1 MKVSVLKSVAVAVAA
16 TCALTAF
23 TSVARAADETIAV
36 FGHRYPHNVYYMET
50 AMVGAVPGVTVEP
63 QLSNFPQFQEKVR
76 IGLSARSDEIDLMAC
91 SGSKVREFAKAG
103 WLEPLD
109 DLWDKYR
116 DEYDL
121 DDMPANVVDNMRYE
135 GKLYAVP
142 FGMNTMFF
150 FYRKDLF
157 EEKGVQPPATM
168 EEYVELA
175 KMFHTP
181 RRSGTQLTMKMVETG
196 INQLNWHFNATAPA
210 GSTTGRSSPSSTSP
224 TVSRRSRRSSSW
236 PGIRRRAIS
245 RTATTRPWSISSR
258 TWR

>member
-1 MKVSVLKSVAVAVAA
+1 
-16 TCALTAF
+16 
-23 TSVARAADETIAV
+23 
-36 FGHRYPHNVYYMET
+36 
-50 AMVGAVPGVTVEP
+50 MVGAVPGVTVEP

-91 SGSKVREFAKAG
+91 SGAKVREFAKAG

-116 DEYDL
+116 AEYDL
-121 DDMPANVVDNMRYE
+121 DDMPVNVVDNMRYE
-135 GKLYAVP
+135 GRLYAVP

-157 EEKGVQPPATM
+157 DEKGVQPPTTM

-181 RRSGTQLTMKMVETG
+181 RRSGARVC
-196 INQLNWHFNATAPA
+196 A
-210 GSTTGRSSPSSTSP
+210 GACGGAR
-224 TVSRRSRRSSSW
+224 TVLIDSN
-236 PGIRRRAIS
+236 PVGVPDVDQEPRRRLH
-245 RTATTRPWSISSR
+245 RTSDVHLRADPAVPLRGLVRARLLVVHDEQRHRVRGKLPSTC
-258 TWR
+258 